1 MLLLLGGAVLRAQ
14 RQVWMVDCAAGLH
27 ENTVLR
33 GSGQNETD
41 IKSALESLMQSHQPL
56 TFNKPEFSACLAEQ
70 NTM

>member
-1 MLLLLGGAVLRAQ
+1 MLLLLGGAAQAQ

-56 TFNKPEFSACLAEQ
+56 TFN
-70 NTM
+70 